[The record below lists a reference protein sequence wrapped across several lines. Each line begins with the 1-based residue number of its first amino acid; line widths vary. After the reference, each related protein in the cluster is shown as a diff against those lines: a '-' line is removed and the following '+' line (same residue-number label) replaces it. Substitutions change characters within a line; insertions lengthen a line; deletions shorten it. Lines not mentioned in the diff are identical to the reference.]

1 MNSLRARLVLSL
13 TAFIILAGLVT
24 GGVTYLWAF
33 NEANELQDSV
43 LAQMAAVAAGGVH
56 DKVGVGNVNLE
67 PEARVAVEE
76 IDTSHSSADAVGL
89 NALPDGFH
97 LTQRDGRNWRVLLVT
112 RPDKTRFAVGQPA
125 DVRDEVA
132 RANALHILYPLAVLI
147 PFLMLIVGIVIG
159 RTLEPMARLAN
170 ELDRSRTR
178 ELDPL
183 PSEGMPSELR
193 PFVASIN
200 RLLER
205 VHEMVEQQRRF
216 IADAAHELRTPIA
229 ALSVQADNLTHAK
242 LTADAEERL
251 TALRGG
257 ARRTAHLL
265 DQLLALA
272 RSEVNNGD
280 SSPPV
285 VAADQYAKEVMA
297 DLLPLAGQRG
307 VDLGFEVLDAVGL
320 RADPIMVAT
329 LFRNLIDN
337 AIRYTPQGGRVDVRL
352 YRRDGK
358 AVFEVEDSGP
368 GIPSADIAR
377 VFEPFFRGSQPTGS
391 GTGLGLSIVKRIA
404 DHLNGTVSLENKASA
419 TGLRATVTLPAASLD

>member
-1 MNSLRARLVLSL
+1 
-13 TAFIILAGLVT
+13 
-24 GGVTYLWAF
+24 
-33 NEANELQDSV
+33 
-43 LAQMAAVAAGGVH
+43 MA
-56 DKVGVGNVNLE
+56 K
-67 PEARVAVEE
+67 
-76 IDTSHSSADAVGL
+76 
-89 NALPDGFH
+89 
-97 LTQRDGRNWRVLLVT
+97 
-112 RPDKTRFAVGQPA
+112 
-125 DVRDEVA
+125 
-132 RANALHILYPLAVLI
+132 
-147 PFLMLIVGIVIG
+147 
-159 RTLEPMARLAN
+159 LAN
-170 ELDRSRTR
+170 ELDGSRTR

-285 VAADQYAKEVMA
+285 VAADQFAKEVMA

-404 DHLNGTVSLENKASA
+404 DHLNGTVSLKNKASA

>member
-13 TAFIILAGLVT
+13 TAFIILAGVVT

-43 LAQMAAVAAGGVH
+43 LAQMAAVASGGVH
-56 DKVGVGNVNLE
+56 DRDDVGNVKLE
-67 PEARVAVEE
+67 PEARVSVEE
-76 IDTSHSSADAVGL
+76 IDPSHLSVGAEGL

-97 LTQRDGRNWRVLLVT
+97 LTQRNGRNWRVLLVT
-112 RPDKTRFAVGQPA
+112 RADKTRFAVGQPA
-125 DVRDEVA
+125 DVRDQVA
-132 RANALHILYPLAVLI
+132 RANALHILFPLAVLI

-159 RTLEPMARLAN
+159 RTLEPMAKLAN
-170 ELDRSRTR
+170 ELDGSRTR

-285 VAADQYAKEVMA
+285 VAADQFAKEVMA

-404 DHLNGTVSLENKASA
+404 DHLNGTVSLKNKASA

>member
-1 MNSLRARLVLSL
+1 MNSLRAQLILSL

-43 LAQMAAVAAGGVH
+43 LTQMAAVAADRVQ
-56 DKVGVGNVNLE
+56 DRDDVGNVKLE

-76 IDTSHSSADAVGL
+76 IDPTHRSADSAGL

-112 RPDKTRFAVGQPA
+112 RADRTRFAVGQPA
-125 DVRDEVA
+125 DVRDQVA
-132 RANALHILYPLAVLI
+132 RANAVHILYPLAVLI

-159 RTLEPMARLAN
+159 RTLEPMAKLAS

-205 VHEMVEQQRRF
+205 VHDMVEQQRRF

-229 ALSVQADNLTHAK
+229 ALSVQADNLTHAG
-242 LTADAEERL
+242 LTPDAEERL
-251 TALRGG
+251 AALRGG

-265 DQLLALA
+265 EQLLALA
-272 RSEVNNGD
+272 RSELNNGD
-280 SSPPV
+280 NSPPI

-297 DLLPLAGQRG
+297 DLLPLAGQRS
-307 VDLGFEVLDAVGL
+307 VDLGFEVLDAIQL
-320 RADPIMVAT
+320 RAAPIMVAT

-337 AIRYTPQGGRVDVRL
+337 AIQYTPQGGRVDVRL
-352 YRRDGK
+352 YRKGNK

-368 GIPSADIAR
+368 GIPPADIAR
-377 VFEPFFRGSQPTGS
+377 VFEPFFRGSQPSGN

-404 DHLNGTVSLENKASA
+404 DHLNGTVSLENRAEA

>member
-13 TAFIILAGLVT
+13 TALIILAGVVT

-56 DKVGVGNVNLE
+56 DGGDIGNFKLE
-67 PEARVAVEE
+67 PEARVSVEE
-76 IDTSHSSADAVGL
+76 IVPSHLSAGATAL

-97 LTQRDGRNWRVLLVT
+97 LTQKNGRNWRVLLVT
-112 RPDKTRFAVGQPA
+112 RPDRTRFVVGQPA
-125 DVRDEVA
+125 DVRDQVA

-147 PFLMLIVGIVIG
+147 PFLMLTVGIVIG
-159 RTLEPMARLAN
+159 RTLEPMAQLAN
-170 ELDRSRTR
+170 ELDSSRTH
-178 ELDPL
+178 ELSPL

-200 RLLER
+200 RLLKR
-205 VHEMVEQQRRF
+205 VQEMVEQQRRF

-251 TALRGG
+251 AALRGG

-272 RSEVNNGD
+272 HSELNNGD
-280 SSPPV
+280 SPPFV
-285 VAADQYAKEVMA
+285 SADQCAKEVMA
-297 DLLPLAGQRG
+297 DLLPLAEQRG

-337 AIRYTPQGGRVDVRL
+337 AIRYTPEGGRVDVRL
-352 YRRDGK
+352 YRKEGN
-358 AVFEVEDSGP
+358 AIFEVEDSGP
-368 GIPSADIAR
+368 GIPQADIAR

-404 DHLNGTVSLENKASA
+404 NHLNGTVSLENKASA
-419 TGLRATVTLPAASLD
+419 SGLRATIVLPAAPLD

>member
-13 TAFIILAGLVT
+13 TALIIVAGVVT

-56 DKVGVGNVNLE
+56 DGDDIGNVKLE
-67 PEARVAVEE
+67 PEARVSVEE
-76 IDTSHSSADAVGL
+76 IDPSHLSAGAAGL
-89 NALPDGFH
+89 NGLPDGFH
-97 LTQRDGRNWRVLLVT
+97 LTQRGGRIWRVLMVT

-132 RANALHILYPLAVLI
+132 RANALHILFPLAVLI

-159 RTLEPMARLAN
+159 RTLEPMAKLAS
-170 ELDRSRTR
+170 ELDSSRTR

-205 VHEMVEQQRRF
+205 VQEMVEQQRRF

-251 TALRGG
+251 AALRGG

-272 RSEVNNGD
+272 RSELNNGD
-280 SSPPV
+280 SPPFV
-285 VAADQYAKEVMA
+285 SADQCAKEVMA
-297 DLLPLAGQRG
+297 DLLPLAEQRG

-337 AIRYTPQGGRVDVRL
+337 AIRYTPEGGRVDVRL
-352 YRRDGK
+352 YRKEGN
-358 AVFEVEDSGP
+358 AIFEVEDSGP
-368 GIPSADIAR
+368 GIPQADIAR

-404 DHLNGTVSLENKASA
+404 NHLNGTVSLENKASA
-419 TGLRATVTLPAASLD
+419 SGLRATIVLPAAPLD